1 MPDLLSSST
10 TNSCDDPRTT
20 LVALCTAI
28 RRPRPLTG
36 TTGGGGGSGGGG
48 YIPNPEDLVAKAL
61 EHVWDVL
68 SDQIQTLKAENR
80 SMQEKM
86 DAMQGSFARELAA
99 ARKVGER
106 QR

>member
-1 MPDLLSSST
+1 M
-10 TNSCDDPRTT
+10 
-20 LVALCTAI
+20 
-28 RRPRPLTG
+28 
-36 TTGGGGGSGGGG
+36 
-48 YIPNPEDLVAKAL
+48 AKAL

-86 DAMQGSFARELAA
+86 DAMQGSFASELAA
-99 ARKVGER
+99 ARKVDR